1 MGFLAACALA
11 LLSYARVSFVN
22 GKPKLTYRQSQVWG
36 GQETLLITESGFPFP
51 HTVTPSNGSAPVYAD
66 PNGLGSLADFY
77 ARIATSDAV
86 RIRVARKLD
95 LRAPIATPTTNP
107 GVLILPRILAAPV
120 LSSVANQGPLPMLQI
135 SGQSSSPSEA
145 LAVARAAGEVFQ
157 SYINAQQ
164 ARAGVPAAM
173 RVRVTVIN
181 SPDAPLLVTPRKKTL
196 PILVFVTVVGAILGT
211 ALILER
217 MRPRVRVVEQRPAAR
232 ESAAA

>member
-1 MGFLAACALA
+1 V
-11 LLSYARVSFVN
+11 LSYARVSFVN
-22 GKPKLTYRQSQVWG
+22 GKPKLTYRQSEVWG

-86 RIRVARKLD
+86 RARVAQRLD
-95 LRAPIATPTTNP
+95 LRAPIATPSTNP
-107 GVLILPRILAAPV
+107 GVVILPRILAAPV

-135 SGQSSSPSEA
+135 SGQSESRTTA
-145 LAVARAAGEVFQ
+145 LAVARAAGAVFQ
-157 SYINAQQ
+157 NYINAQQ

-173 RVRVTVIN
+173 RVRVSVIN
-181 SPDAPLLVTPRKKTL
+181 RADAPLLVTPRKKTL
-196 PILVFVTVVGAILGT
+196 PLLVFVTVLGATFGL

-217 MRPRVRVVEQRPAAR
+217 IRPRVRVVESRPAAR